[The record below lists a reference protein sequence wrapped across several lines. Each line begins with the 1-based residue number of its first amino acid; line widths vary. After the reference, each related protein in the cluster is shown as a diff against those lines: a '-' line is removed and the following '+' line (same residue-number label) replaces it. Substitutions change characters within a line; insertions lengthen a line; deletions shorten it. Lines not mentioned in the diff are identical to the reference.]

1 MTIDLHGY
9 RTGNCLRVAVALE
22 EAGLPYTVHQVNLA
36 FGEHHGAKHLAL
48 NPSGKVPV
56 IVDHD
61 VEPPFVLTQ
70 SNAIMM
76 YIDQK
81 KPGVLFP
88 QDPMKRAIV
97 LERFF
102 YFVTDVIGPGM
113 AAFRVRGSDEARN
126 SLLESS
132 LSAWAEAHRFVENSK
147 YMGGDEFSAADI
159 AAAVYI
165 QAYQRHIDWAAA
177 PRLEQWLQDVMSR
190 PSFDRGMKAFGR

>member
-1 MTIDLHGY
+1 MTIDLHLY
-9 RTGNCLRVAVALE
+9 RTGNCLRVSVALE

-36 FGEHHGAKHLAL
+36 LGEHHSAAHLAL

-56 IVDHD
+56 IVDHAD
-61 VEPPFVLTQ
+61 DPPFVLSQ

-81 KPGVLFP
+81 RPGVLFP
-88 QDPMKRAIV
+88 ENTMKRAIT

-132 LSAWAEAHRFVENSK
+132 LSAWVDAHRFVENSK

-165 QAYQRHIDWAAA
+165 QAYHRHIDWAAA
-177 PRLEQWLQDVMSR
+177 PRLEQWLQLVMSR
-190 PSFDRGMKAFGR
+190 PSFERGMKAFGK